1 MLAARVLGPLLLVGG
16 LALAPARGDDEPRPV
31 VERRGDIPAAPGP
44 AEPIDVTLRLPR
56 LRWVSGADLLP
67 LVSLTRLPPG
77 ALVIRYA
84 GLQAVVV
91 RRLQGR
97 LRDRWHA
104 SLHDAWAAGVLSDER
119 YEAALERMF
128 DALVDHRA
136 GGRWW
141 ERSWL
146 DSLPASRGG
155 APDPPLEH
163 VVGERVALR
172 LGPLILTSDLR
183 LQVERVG
190 MLAVE
195 PDAPRPLRRLETSRV
210 AREHAW
216 LRREVVDAD
225 DLVDDEVGRPEA
237 EVAGEPVPHVLA
249 PALLRP
255 RWRLTL
261 RPAVRVRI
269 SSGHG
274 WLVRDVRLR
283 AVLEL
288 FRGPGRLRFLEVE
301 LVLRYRPEDDEVLV
315 GVELA
320 LVTW

>member
-1 MLAARVLGPLLLVGG
+1 MVAARVIGPLLLIGG
-16 LALAPARGDDEPRPV
+16 LALAPARGDDAPRPT
-31 VERRGDIPAAPGP
+31 VERRGDAPATPAP

-67 LVSLTRLPPG
+67 QVSLTRLPPG

-91 RRLQGR
+91 RRVQGH

-104 SLHDAWAAGVLSDER
+104 SLRDAWAAGVLSDER

-128 DALVDHRA
+128 DALADHRA

-190 MLAVE
+190 ALAVE
-195 PDAPRPLRRLETSRV
+195 PDAPRPLRRLETARL

-216 LRREVVDAD
+216 LRREVVDAE
-225 DLVDDEVGRPEA
+225 DL
-237 EVAGEPVPHVLA
+237 VAGEVGPPEGELEAAPARPGLA

-261 RPAVRVRI
+261 RPAVRVRA
-269 SSGHG
+269 SGGHG
-274 WLVRDVRLR
+274 GPVRDVRVR

-288 FRGPGRLRFLEVE
+288 FRGPARLRFLEVE
-301 LVLRYRPEDDEVLV
+301 LALRYRPEDDEVVV